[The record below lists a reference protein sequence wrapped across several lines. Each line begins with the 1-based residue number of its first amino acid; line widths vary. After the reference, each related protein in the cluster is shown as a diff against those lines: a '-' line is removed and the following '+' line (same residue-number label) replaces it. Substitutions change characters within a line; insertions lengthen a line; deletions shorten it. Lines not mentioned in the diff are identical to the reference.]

1 MRTIL
6 AKLLAYKRYIFFA
19 LVFLFLAAICD
30 LMLPNLMARIV
41 DKGIATHNTSLI
53 ITVGLEML
61 GISLASALC
70 SIAANYL
77 SSKVS
82 MSFGR
87 DLRSESFRKIT
98 HFSLHEIDKIG
109 TSSLITR
116 NTNDIQ
122 QMQMFSMFMMRMM
135 VSTPLHMIGGIIMAV
150 SKDAT
155 LSLVL
160 VAVLPILTLLVII
173 NIKWVT
179 PLFKTMQ
186 EKLDKVNRVIRE
198 ILTGVRV
205 IRAFNR
211 IDQEHERFNN
221 ANIELTGNSLRAFR
235 RMATLQ
241 PFTMMAMNAG
251 ILAIIYFGS
260 VRVEYG
266 HMNTGDLMAFIQY
279 ATQILFS
286 LMAGTMMFTMLP
298 RAAVS
303 AKRISEVLSMEPD
316 VKDPAVPK
324 SPAESIRGYIRF
336 DNVTF
341 RYPGAEEPVL
351 SNISF
356 EAKPG
361 ETVAIIGSTG
371 SGKSTLINLVPRFY
385 DIESGAIYI
394 DGVDIREMSQAD
406 LRNRIGYVPQKAL
419 LFTGSVSDNIRY
431 GNNDATDD
439 EVRWAAKI
447 AQADGFIS
455 EMEEGYDS
463 YISQEATNI
472 SGGQKQRISIARALV
487 KKPEIYIFDDSFS
500 ALDFKTDSMLRAAL
514 KPYTRNSTVLIVAQR
529 VSTVL
534 NADKIIVLD
543 EGKMVGIGTH
553 KELMSSCKVYHE
565 IVTSQLSEEELA

>member
-1 MRTIL
+1 MRAIL
-6 AKLLAYKRYIFFA
+6 AKLLVYKRYIFFT
-19 LVFLFLAAICD
+19 LLFLFLAAICD
-30 LMLPNLMARIV
+30 LMLPSLMATIV
-41 DKGIATHNTSLI
+41 DKGIASHNTNLI
-53 ITVGLEML
+53 IRVGLQML
-61 GISLASALC
+61 AVALVSTLC
-70 SIAANYL
+70 SIIANYL
-77 SSKVS
+77 TSKVS

-87 DLRSESFRKIT
+87 DLRSETFSKIT

-122 QMQMFSMFMMRMM
+122 QMQMLSMFMMRMM

-150 SKDAT
+150 SKDPT

-160 VAVLPILTLLVII
+160 VAVLPILTFLIFI

-179 PLFKTMQ
+179 PLFKLMQ
-186 EKLDKVNRVIRE
+186 DKLDKVNRVIRE
-198 ILTGVRV
+198 ILSGVRV

-221 ANIELTGNSLRAFR
+221 ANLELTSNSLKAFR
-235 RMATLQ
+235 RMAALQ
-241 PFTMMAMNAG
+241 PFTMIAMNVG
-251 ILAIIYFGS
+251 ILAIFYFGS
-260 VRVEYG
+260 MRVEYG
-266 HMNTGDLMAFIQY
+266 HMHTGDLMAFIQY

-286 LMAGTMMFTMLP
+286 LMMATMMFTMLP

-303 AKRISEVLSMEPD
+303 ARRISEVLSMESE
-316 VKDPAVPK
+316 VNDPEAPK
-324 SPAESIRGYIRF
+324 SPPQSIRGHVRF
-336 DNVTF
+336 ENVTF

-385 DIESGAIYI
+385 DIESGNIYI
-394 DGVDIREMSQAD
+394 DGVDIREMSQED

-431 GNNDATDD
+431 GKQDASD
-439 EVRWAAKI
+439 EEIRWAAEI
-447 AQADGFIS
+447 AQAAGFIS
-455 EMEEGYDS
+455 EMGEGYDS
-463 YISQEATNI
+463 YISQDATNI

-553 KELMSSCKVYHE
+553 RELMSSCKVYRE